1 MSQFFDK
8 QGIRESAKTG
18 KPYEA
23 FGLLIYPLT
32 VKQYDTF
39 LSCESA
45 LTIRLSSLP
54 VVYAAKTYAQALFGM
69 CMDENLQDS
78 QFRGCWARFLVLLC
92 ESLRVNVDNLDRQIK
107 HVVDQ
112 NDKSNLTALIVT
124 QYTSEAENVVRL
136 GASQIGQIRE
146 IIAELNGRHLPDESE
161 NLELVQADEDIR
173 LLNSTVN
180 LEVDTDDLIASV
192 ASYQHKR
199 IYEIEEWTIWEFEK
213 IRDAMERERR
223 FTVSNIGEMSG
234 MVKWERG
241 NPYPSLF
248 FDKKKEN
255 LGVVSA
261 EAFQRRVSGAVQ
273 TVDALPNLPSST
285 LN

>member
-39 LSCESA
+39 VSCESA
-45 LTIRLSSLP
+45 LTMRMSALP
-54 VVYAAKTYAQALFGM
+54 VIYAAKTYAQALFGM
-69 CMDENLQDS
+69 YLDEKLQDS
-78 QFRGCWARFLVLLC
+78 PVRGSWAKFLWLLC
-92 ESLRVNVDNLDRQIK
+92 ESLHINNENLSQQVR
-107 HVVDQ
+107 HVVDKKDQ
-112 NDKSNLTALIVT
+112 TNLTALIIT

-161 NLELVQADEDIR
+161 NLELIQADEDIR
-173 LLNSTVN
+173 LLNGTVN
-180 LEVDTDDLIASV
+180 LDVDTDDLIASV
-192 ASYQHKR
+192 ASYQHR
-199 IYEIEEWTIWEFEK
+199 RFYEIEEWTIWEFEK

-248 FDKKKEN
+248 FNKQREN

-273 TVDALPNLPSST
+273 TVDALPNLPST

>member
-1 MSQFFDK
+1 MNQFFDK
-8 QGIRESAKTG
+8 KGIKESATTG

-32 VKQYDTF
+32 VKQYETF
-39 LSCESA
+39 VSCESA
-45 LTIRLSSLP
+45 LTMRMSALP
-54 VVYAAKTYAQALFGM
+54 VIYASKTYAQALFGM
-69 CMDENLQDS
+69 YMDDELQDS
-78 QFRGCWARFLVLLC
+78 NVRGCWAKFLWMLC
-92 ESLRVNVDNLDRQIK
+92 ESLHIDNTHLNEQVK
-107 HVVDQ
+107 HVVDKK
-112 NDKSNLTALIVT
+112 DKSNLTALIIT

>member
-1 MSQFFDK
+1 MNQLFDK

-18 KPYEA
+18 KPYNA

-32 VKQYDTF
+32 VKQYDAF
-39 LSCESA
+39 MACESA
-45 LTIRLSSLP
+45 LTIRMSTLP
-54 VVYAAKTYAQALFGM
+54 VVYATKTYAQAMFSMYL
-69 CMDENLQDS
+69 DENLQDS
-78 QFRGCWARFLVLLC
+78 PVRGCWAKFLWLLC
-92 ESLRVNVDNLDRQIK
+92 ESLHIDEENLSAQVK
-107 HVVDQ
+107 HVVDKG
-112 NDKSNLTALIVT
+112 DKSNLTALIIT
-124 QYTSEAENVVRL
+124 QYTSEAENVIRL

-173 LLNSTVN
+173 LLNGTVS
-180 LEVDTDDLIASV
+180 LDVDTDDLIASV
-192 ASYQHKR
+192 ASYQRKR

-223 FTVSNIGEMSG
+223 FTVTNIGEMSG
-234 MVKWERG
+234 MVKWEHG
-241 NPYPSLF
+241 SPYPSLF
-248 FDKKKEN
+248 FNKKKEN

-273 TVDALPNLPSST
+273 TVDELPNLPST

>member
-1 MSQFFDK
+1 MNQLFDK

-18 KPYEA
+18 KPYNA

-32 VKQYDTF
+32 VKQYDMF
-39 LSCESA
+39 MACESA
-45 LTIRLSSLP
+45 LTIRMSSLP
-54 VVYAAKTYAQALFGM
+54 VVYATKTYAQAMFSM
-69 CMDENLQDS
+69 CMDESLQDS
-78 QFRGCWARFLVLLC
+78 YVRGCWAKFLWLLC
-92 ESLRVNVDNLDRQIK
+92 ESLHINTENADVQVKHIVDK
-107 HVVDQ
+107 G
-112 NDKSNLTALIVT
+112 DKSNLTALIIT
-124 QYTSEAENVVRL
+124 QYTSEAENVIRL

-173 LLNSTVN
+173 LLNGTVS
-180 LEVDTDDLIASV
+180 LDVDTDDLIASV
-192 ASYQHKR
+192 ASYQRKR

-223 FTVSNIGEMSG
+223 FTVTNIGEMSG

-248 FDKKKEN
+248 FNKKKEN

-273 TVDALPNLPSST
+273 TVDELPNLPST

>member
-1 MSQFFDK
+1 MNQLFDK

-18 KPYEA
+18 KPYNA

-32 VKQYDTF
+32 VKQYDAF
-39 LSCESA
+39 MACESA
-45 LTIRLSSLP
+45 LTIRMSSLP
-54 VVYAAKTYAQALFGM
+54 VVYATKTYAQAMFSM
-69 CMDENLQDS
+69 CMDESLQDS
-78 QFRGCWARFLVLLC
+78 PVRGCWAKFLWLLC
-92 ESLRVNVDNLDRQIK
+92 KSLHIDEENLSVQVK
-107 HVVDQ
+107 HVVDKG
-112 NDKSNLTALIVT
+112 DKFNLTALIIT
-124 QYTSEAENVVRL
+124 QYTSEAENVIRL

-173 LLNSTVN
+173 LLNGTVS
-180 LEVDTDDLIASV
+180 LDVDTDDLIASV
-192 ASYQHKR
+192 ASYQRKR

-223 FTVSNIGEMSG
+223 FTVTNIGEMSG

-241 NPYPSLF
+241 NPFPSLF
-248 FDKKKEN
+248 FNKKKEN

-273 TVDALPNLPSST
+273 TVDELPNLPST